1 MRRGLLRR
9 EKEARELFTHLGGN
23 KLAIMLYK
31 VVGVCYNYLV
41 IQDRGG
47 EMTTKIDSQLLKG
60 VLTGCILQLLLK
72 EELYGYTLSE
82 RLADN
87 GFSDISNGTIYPLLL
102 SMEKKGWIVGQM
114 RESETGPKRKYYAV
128 TALGQEELL
137 HFKYQWQLL
146 KKNVNQVIG
155 DEENE

>member
-1 MRRGLLRR
+1 MNKTDIQVITISLYIRFFIKKMRSGLLSH
-9 EKEARELFTHLGGN
+9 EKEAREPITQLRGN

-31 VVGVCYNYLV
+31 IV
-41 IQDRGG
+41 GG

-87 GFSDISNGTIYPLLL
+87 GFSDISNRTIYPLLL
-102 SMEKKGWIVGQM
+102 SMEKKRLDYWSDARI
-114 RESETGPKRKYYAV
+114 
-128 TALGQEELL
+128 
-137 HFKYQWQLL
+137 
-146 KKNVNQVIG
+146 
-155 DEENE
+155 

>member
-1 MRRGLLRR
+1 MRSGLLSR
-9 EKEARELFTHLGGN
+9 EKEAKEPITQLRGN

-31 VVGVCYNYLV
+31 IV
-41 IQDRGG
+41 GG

-87 GFSDISNGTIYPLLL
+87 RFSDISNGTIYLLLL
-102 SMEKKGWIVGQM
+102 SMEKKRLDYWSDARI
-114 RESETGPKRKYYAV
+114 
-128 TALGQEELL
+128 
-137 HFKYQWQLL
+137 
-146 KKNVNQVIG
+146 
-155 DEENE
+155 